1 MFGQILPELL
11 IISFILLNEIKLK
24 LLGLYWS
31 TELELESV
39 NEGIQRTLARGDEEE
54 VERKRNENSN
64 MDLNRF
70 FMSVQEQQEILK
82 EYEKFTKN

>member
-1 MFGQILPELL
+1 
-11 IISFILLNEIKLK
+11 LLNEIKLK

-31 TELELESV
+31 TELEIENV

-54 VERKRNENSN
+54 VERKRKDNSN

-70 FMSVQEQQEILK
+70 FMSVKDQAEVLK
-82 EYEKFTKN
+82 EYEKFTKNQYIEELG